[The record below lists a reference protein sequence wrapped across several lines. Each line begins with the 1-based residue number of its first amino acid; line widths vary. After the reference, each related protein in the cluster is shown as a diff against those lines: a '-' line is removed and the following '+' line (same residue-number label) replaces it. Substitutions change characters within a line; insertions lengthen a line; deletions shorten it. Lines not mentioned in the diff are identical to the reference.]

1 MCETLTIGKSFR
13 LPKEQNPTDWVKVDY
28 CLFHNGKEWRFVLCG
43 SAYEGYIAY
52 GYIVSTET
60 DSLPWSSEVKWYDT
74 PGKWSDIVKISPA
87 S

>member
-28 CLFHNGKEWRFVLCG
+28 CLFHNGKEWRFFQCF
-43 SAYEGYIAY
+43 SAYEGSTD

-60 DSLPWSSEVKWYDT
+60 DSLPWSSEVKWYDMWS
-74 PGKWSDIVKISPA
+74 GKWSDIVKISPA